1 MESYDIN
8 LETADKENFERI
20 VRMPLIE
27 RALHLTG
34 KTMEEMGMTINIEIL
49 KRKTMRVF
57 SIERFYAYLLS
68 PEFIEKYVPLQRS
81 YKETVIEDF

>member
-1 MESYDIN
+1 
-8 LETADKENFERI
+8 
-20 VRMPLIE
+20 
-27 RALHLTG
+27 
-34 KTMEEMGMTINIEIL
+34 
-49 KRKTMRVF
+49 MRVF